1 MSSPF
6 SRIPPTAKTIPTPF
20 KVSFS
25 DDQLADL
32 KTLVRLSR
40 TAPCTYE
47 NSQSDRRYGITSDWL
62 NDLKEQ
68 WVTEFDW

>member
-6 SRIPPTAKTIPTPF
+6 SRIPSTAKTIPTPF
-20 KVSFS
+20 KVSFP
-25 DDQLADL
+25 DDKLADL

-40 TAPCTYE
+40 TAPRTYE

-68 WVTEFDW
+68 WVADFDW

>member
-1 MSSPF
+1 MSSSF
-6 SRIPPTAKTIPTPF
+6 SRLPSTAKVTPAPF

-25 DDQLADL
+25 DNELEDL

-40 TAPCTYE
+40 TAPRTYE

-62 NDLKEQ
+62 NGLKEQ
-68 WVTEFDW
+68 WTKDFDW

>member
-1 MSSPF
+1 MSSSF
-6 SRIPPTAKTIPTPF
+6 SRIPSTAKTKPTPS
-20 KVSFS
+20 KVHFS

-32 KTLVRLSR
+32 KTLIRLSR
-40 TAPCTYE
+40 TAPRTYE

-68 WVTEFDW
+68 WLNDFDW